1 MTANSAETQIFSG
14 QLVAQSMPI
23 PISTG
28 QIVVSAA
35 HRGTANSDAPLQGTE
50 TIKSNPNMVKT
61 EKFGG
66 TKTLEDSLSML
77 DPIAAAAR
85 GR

>member
-23 PISTG
+23 QISMG
-28 QIVVSAA
+28 QIVVIAVF
-35 HRGTANSDAPLQGTE
+35 RGTAIRDALLQGTE
-50 TIKSNPNMVKT
+50 AIKSNPNILET
-61 EKFGG
+61 EKFGA
-66 TKTLEDSLSML
+66 TKTLENAL
-77 DPIAAAAR
+77 DTLERIAAASR